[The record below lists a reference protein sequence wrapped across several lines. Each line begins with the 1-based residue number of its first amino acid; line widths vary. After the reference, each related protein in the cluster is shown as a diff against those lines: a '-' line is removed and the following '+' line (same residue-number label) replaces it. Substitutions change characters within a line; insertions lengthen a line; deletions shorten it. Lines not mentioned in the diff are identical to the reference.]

1 MVIHGHDTTLPI
13 TLEEMLV
20 HCRSVA
26 RGAKNT
32 FLVGDIPFGSYES
45 SDENLLKSAIRILKE
60 GGMHAVKLEGSG
72 YCRVSAVRKL
82 ESGRKS
88 CCHGSY
94 RFNSSIY
101 KSLGGFR
108 PQANRGEGRSKAC

>member
-32 FLVGDIPFGSYES
+32 FLVETFP
-45 SDENLLKSAIRILKE
+45 
-60 GGMHAVKLEGSG
+60 LE
-72 YCRVSAVRKL
+72 VMKVVTK
-82 ESGRKS
+82 
-88 CCHGSY
+88 
-94 RFNSSIY
+94 IY
-101 KSLGGFR
+101 
-108 PQANRGEGRSKAC
+108 

>member
-1 MVIHGHDTTLPI
+1 MDLADIDILLVGDSASMVIHGHDTTLPI

-45 SDENLLKSAIRILKE
+45 SDENSSYQCLFCSFYIDLVIYK
-60 GGMHAVKLEGSG
+60 KLENI
-72 YCRVSAVRKL
+72 
-82 ESGRKS
+82 
-88 CCHGSY
+88 CCYPGAWHTW
-94 RFNSSIY
+94 I
-101 KSLGGFR
+101 
-108 PQANRGEGRSKAC
+108 